1 MKILVTGA
9 TGFIGIHLCREL
21 ARRGFIVNALYRSE
35 GKAGHIKHKNI
46 HLFKGDVTDTLS
58 IRKAINECDFVF
70 HLAACAQVWSKDP
83 GLFYEINYTGTLNV
97 LNEAEKAGIKK
108 IVVTSTAGVFGPSD
122 GKMVD
127 ENTKRQTE
135 YFTLYEKT
143 KAKAEE
149 LILNRTAKGMNVVI
163 VNPTRVY
170 GPGLLNISN
179 SVTRIVKLYTEGKF
193 RFLPGNG
200 KSIGNY
206 VFIGD
211 VVAGHILALEKGVAG
226 ERYILGGENISYT
239 GFFKVLAEMTGKSY
253 MLFRFPLNLM
263 LFVSFIMLILARSFG
278 IKPLIT
284 PGLVRKYNYNWV
296 LSSNKAQSELGYKI
310 TPLKSGITETL
321 KFIYAEKTENEK

>member
-21 ARRGFIVNALYRSE
+21 VRQGYIVNALYRSR
-35 GKAGHIKHKNI
+35 GKAEQIKHKNI

-58 IRKAINECDFVF
+58 IRKAIKECDFVF

-83 GLFYEINYTGTLNV
+83 CLFYEINYKGTLNV
-97 LNEAEKAGIKK
+97 LNEAEGAGIKK

-143 KAKAEE
+143 KAEAEE
-149 LILNRTAKGMNVVI
+149 LILNRTAKGMNIVI

-179 SVTRIVKLYTEGKF
+179 SVTRIVRLYTEGKF

-206 VFIGD
+206 VFIDD

-226 ERYILGGENISYT
+226 ERYILGGENISYA
-239 GFFKVLAEMTGKSY
+239 GFFKVLAEISGKSY
-253 MLFRFPLNLM
+253 LLFRFPLNLM
-263 LFVSFIMLILARSFG
+263 LFVSFIMLMLARSFG